1 MMNVRYATNPRDF
14 AAYGTQDIRNSF
26 LISDLFNPG
35 QLNLTYSHYDR
46 IIIGGT
52 SPMVD
57 PITLDSFDALKT
69 AFFLERREIGIV
81 NIGHRGVVRVDGT
94 DYDFADMDPVNGS
107 ELR

>member
-1 MMNVRYATNPRDF
+1 
-14 AAYGTQDIRNSF
+14 
-26 LISDLFNPG
+26 
-35 QLNLTYSHYDR
+35 
-46 IIIGGT
+46 
-52 SPMVD
+52 MVD